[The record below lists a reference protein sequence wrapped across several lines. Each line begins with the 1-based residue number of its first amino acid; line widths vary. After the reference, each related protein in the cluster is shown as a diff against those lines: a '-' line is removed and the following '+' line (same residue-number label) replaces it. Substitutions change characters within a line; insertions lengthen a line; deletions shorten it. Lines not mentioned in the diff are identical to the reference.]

1 MDFKNS
7 RLIFSTP
14 IHIVWVNMSNFL
26 TKKRTSSKSFIALL
40 VIGLIGL
47 FTVVILLGAN
57 TARVGQTV
65 SRDGLEFTPQSFE
78 CGYITIGKGAGT
90 EPELFQGNSED
101 SKDAQGQFCLLEL
114 SIQNTGDK
122 PKSLKVSNQHLYD
135 EQDRQFSVDTTAT
148 RLENCVLP
156 VNADVPFRASGSN
169 LNNDCNDNDTP
180 FIESRINPGNSISG
194 RLVFD
199 VPQNVNI
206 VEAKLHNSS
215 IFSRVKIGL

>member
-7 RLIFSTP
+7 RLIFTTP

-47 FTVVILLGAN
+47 FAVVILLGAN
-57 TARVGQTV
+57 TARIGQTV
-65 SRDGLEFTPQSFE
+65 SRDGLEFTTQSFK

-90 EPELFQGNSED
+90 GPELFQGDSED

-114 SIQNTGDK
+114 SIRNTGSK

-135 EQDRQFSVDTTAT
+135 DQGRQFLIDTTAT
-148 RLENCVLP
+148 RLENCVAP
-156 VNADVPFRASGSN
+156 VNSEGLFPGSN
-169 LNNDCNDNDTP
+169 TNDDCNDDETP
-180 FIESRINPGNSISG
+180 FIESNINPGNSISG

-199 VPQNVNI
+199 VPQNANI
-206 VEAKLHNSS
+206 VEAKLHNPS
-215 IFSRVKIGL
+215 ILNRVKVKLQ